1 MKIFNNLFSSFLSR
15 KGLLIEI
22 NENLFKIATM
32 KIIKNKVFIENLKVF
47 TIKNKGLRKKQIKQ
61 EMIKYVEKNNLKLK
75 NNNVFTTV
83 EDEKNLFIQTIN
95 VPGKVKKKNL
105 PKTIKTNLNNYL
117 PFQKDINV
125 DNYNYDYHVTKKEKN
140 YDIILATIKKNAI
153 KQYSDDLFLSQDN
166 NFYNIYIKPFVLFN
180 ALKSINKHETSA
192 ILNFSKAK
200 THLVIATNGNYKFHK
215 TIDVG
220 KNDFL
225 KILSKKSSVEIS
237 EIEVDTNYFK
247 NKKNETIDYDYDL
260 RNIIEDDMQIKEKFF
275 DTGDEL
281 LQEIDMSMAYFNNK
295 FNESID
301 KLYFVENQKK
311 LPGLYDYLKNN
322 LNLLVSTIDNELLNI
337 ESEEPFQENAVLFS
351 TAISAQE

>member
-1 MKIFNNLFSSFLSR
+1 
-15 KGLLIEI
+15 
-22 NENLFKIATM
+22 
-32 KIIKNKVFIENLKVF
+32 
-47 TIKNKGLRKKQIKQ
+47 
-61 EMIKYVEKNNLKLK
+61 
-75 NNNVFTTV
+75 
-83 EDEKNLFIQTIN
+83 
-95 VPGKVKKKNL
+95 
-105 PKTIKTNLNNYL
+105 
-117 PFQKDINV
+117 
-125 DNYNYDYHVTKKEKN
+125 
-140 YDIILATIKKNAI
+140 
-153 KQYSDDLFLSQDN
+153 
-166 NFYNIYIKPFVLFN
+166 
-180 ALKSINKHETSA
+180 
-192 ILNFSKAK
+192 
-200 THLVIATNGNYKFHK
+200 
-215 TIDVG
+215 VG